1 MMDQTFH
8 QVGPTLEGV
17 DWQYPLKIW
26 FSARVIRPAS
36 SHVTCHMLGWVVMKL
51 VKQAQTE
58 TDKLDPRNRRKQ
70 FK

>member
-36 SHVTCHMLGWVVMKL
+36 SHVTCHMPHAWLGCH
-51 VKQAQTE
+51 E
-58 TDKLDPRNRRKQ
+58 TRKTGSNRNRQIRSQK
-70 FK
+70 